1 MNEAMLA
8 AANGPENYIGF
19 GGGLIGMIIIA
30 VMLLRGKR

>member
-1 MNEAMLA
+1 MYDTVLA

-30 VMLLRGKR
+30 VILLRGKR